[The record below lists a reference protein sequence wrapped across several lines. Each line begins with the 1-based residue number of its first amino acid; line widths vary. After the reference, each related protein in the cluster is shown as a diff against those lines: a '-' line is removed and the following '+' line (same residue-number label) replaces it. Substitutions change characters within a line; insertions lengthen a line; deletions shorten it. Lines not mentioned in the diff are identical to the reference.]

1 MEVFKKETKKW
12 YKRTLFG
19 LLSFMSSGTAT
30 QMYLKHVNTTFRNEN
45 PFGVG
50 RGVAPRQADRD
61 ETNRRFLQICDID
74 TSVCS

>member
-1 MEVFKKETKKW
+1 
-12 YKRTLFG
+12 
-19 LLSFMSSGTAT
+19 MSSGTAT